1 MILPPTATSLTILT
15 STELA
20 PTPVTVPERCPFK
33 TNEVPI
39 PPTVTPPNACVIPA
53 PTTTPEVSIPLNV
66 WSAIESIVQTF
77 NPLAHV
83 PGFFAA

>member
-1 MILPPTATSLTILT
+1 MILT

-20 PTPVTVPERCPFK
+20 PTPVIVPERCPFN
-33 TNEVPI
+33 TNDVPI

-53 PTTTPEVSIPLNV
+53 PTTIPAVSIPV
-66 WSAIESIVQTF
+66 KTWSALPSMTHTF
-77 NPLAHV
+77 IPFAHV